1 MKLVNSFGIG
11 SARYCSCLPF
21 LPSSSSSS
29 SASSSSSKLQGV
41 LLGDGATQRAGEAV
55 IDIPIG
61 CGIARWHV
69 DRRQR
74 LRFFKAHDDVVSCML
89 RSPVL
94 SFLSSSSSSSPAS
107 SLQVIVTASDGGEL
121 SLWQEEGA
129 AREEAWRRLCT
140 AHHEPVAMRTVKVT
154 HVAFSPSGRLLLT
167 TSEHGPGG
175 LLTLFS
181 LLQEAEAEAEAE
193 TSSSSSAEEVAR
205 EERLRLALRKEREV
219 AAGLALSF
227 AEWVDGDEE
236 EDVVFAV
243 QQQRGSVEAAAA
255 ATDSSSMTA
264 AAGEEQTPKKGVA
277 LVLLSLSS
285 SASSDASSSSP
296 FLLRRELEG
305 ERTVS
310 VAVKVPPPHSNG
322 GAKQKQQEAPRIV
335 IARGRIVS
343 VIDMRSLSTLWQTD
357 SLGSGLLKC
366 LALVASSFKKA
377 EEEEEEAAERM
388 MRTEKE
394 EDEEHHHH
402 LLLPSD
408 NGRLFFWRH
417 KQQQPRQGESA
428 GSIVAAS
435 PEEVH
440 LVGVPPGNVYFSSFD
455 PASSTL
461 WLITDSSILSCQL
474 PLSSSSS
481 ASSSSASSLETKK
494 LMVKVESQLSFHE
507 MTCCGI
513 DWNREG
519 DKVAAGDF
527 GGNVLVWDVDHFG
540 PVRRTNVG
548 GMPVRSICWG
558 NGRLLRSSSSGEA
571 EEAAEKEEEGLSDG
585 KRVMIG
591 CYGGAIYSWDPVL
604 VSSSSEKEEIAEMEG
619 DKEAKL
625 WAQLSDTVTCLKWQP
640 TGSLLA
646 AATTDGRLYLLQQN
660 EEENADVVKVIE
672 AHPPDREGPQ
682 NLQFGSLNLF
692 AEVWSLT
699 WSPCGRFLATSSED
713 QTTRIWDLQ
722 RLLCLKEKKGC
733 EVAVEPER
741 VLRGHTAA
749 VTSVDWQVTQL
760 GELIATCADD
770 KSIRVWNAKTWQLHH
785 VFDTGEHNT
794 EWHTVTYL
802 ALERGG
808 HRLACS
814 TQNGYLFVWCL
825 ITGQQL
831 FGAKTH
837 TASVE
842 GLSWSHASGL
852 LASCASDCTINVFSC
867 L

>member
-21 LPSSSSSS
+21 LPSSSSFSS
-29 SASSSSSKLQGV
+29 SERQGV
-41 LLGDGATQRAGEAV
+41 LLEDGEKRRTGEAV

-94 SFLSSSSSSSPAS
+94 SFLSSSSSASSPSPVAS

-129 AREEAWRRLCT
+129 AKEEGWRRLCR

-181 LLQEAEAEAEAE
+181 LLQEAEAAEVEAEAE
-193 TSSSSSAEEVAR
+193 ASAEEVAR
-205 EERLRLALRKEREV
+205 ERLRLALRKEKEV

-227 AEWVDGDEE
+227 AEWVDGYEE

-255 ATDSSSMTA
+255 AMDSSSTT

-285 SASSDASSSSP
+285 SASSDASSSP

-366 LALVASSFKKA
+366 LALVASSFENA
-377 EEEEEEAAERM
+377 EEEAAESM
-388 MRTEKE
+388 MRTEAE
-394 EDEEHHHH
+394 EEHHH

-417 KQQQPRQGESA
+417 KQQQPQQGESA

-455 PASSTL
+455 PASSTF

-474 PLSSSSS
+474 PVSSSTS
-481 ASSSSASSLETKK
+481 ASSSSASSLDTKK

-558 NGRLLRSSSSGEA
+558 NGRLLRSSSTGEA
-571 EEAAEKEEEGLSDG
+571 EEAAEKEETDLSYG

-591 CYGGAIYSWDPVL
+591 CYGGAIYSWDPAL
-604 VSSSSEKEEIAEMEG
+604 MSSSSEKEEIAEMEG
-619 DKEAKL
+619 EKEAKL

-722 RLLCLKEKKGC
+722 RLLCLKEKKDC

-808 HRLACS
+808 RRLACS